1 MSDELES
8 GGEGLLSP
16 PHTHQRTIL
25 HLDADCFYAQ
35 VEMVRQPELRDKP
48 LGIKQKNLVVT
59 CNYVARSQGVK
70 KCMWLKEAMEVL
82 PELVLVDGSDLTHY
96 RHFSTQISGVAQS
109 LTHRVERLSLDEN
122 FIDVT
127 DLVDEYMN
135 ATGSSDIEGH
145 VFGDKEPVSMD
156 LVDPC
161 GCGCRERLVAGS
173 LVAKQLREQ
182 ILKETGIT
190 VCAGIAHNKLL
201 AKLVSGYHKPNQQ
214 TVVFPWQVHNVMNS
228 LPAARSIPGIG
239 STTFSILKDLGIS
252 TVQELQD
259 VPLKLL
265 RTKFDSETCS
275 RLKEVSNGIDETS
288 VKKSGKAQSVG
299 LEDAFTK
306 VNSVAEVKVK
316 YQILLERLL
325 KLLKEDGRV
334 PVSIRVS
341 VRKFDLAKRFGHRET
356 RQTSIPSSL
365 FPDGV
370 NNVGENTRSSLMKT
384 VMGLFQKM
392 VDTSKD
398 FHLTLV
404 GVAFNKLIERVRE
417 GKDISSFFGKRTREE
432 TTETLMSYYH
442 REGRF
447 MGERRGRGERGRG
460 ASNFYYDR
468 RVDNHGEDVFLV
480 GKPREYRQDPPIVQP
495 LGVIGCFSVD
505 EDRTFGHDRT
515 LLKFIEPQYLTRE
528 GKTKVNIDLN
538 RGWGKNSPYT
548 AMGENSSLNLYQWI
562 LNNSETLVDSD
573 DTPTRLDV
581 DFICMR
587 RCLIQIMKMPY
598 NVKER
603 WAMQAEYFRGT
614 IYLVCYA
621 SPEDLEQRKSEPPY
635 MKKIAMWGHKFEQIM
650 TGGDPDEGVCAN
662 EEFRCVLKVKVD
674 NFSCL
679 LAPEVDCADPELFEE
694 DFKDL
699 SSFITVKCNREVDTA
714 DAFKVECFRKFM
726 LNKWWAQNK
735 LSGIPRVVVGF
746 RTEEGQIYRL
756 ENYDTDELPTL
767 AKGLWEPRV
776 SLNILT
782 SFLAFV
788 KKMIMEAPEAVHRF
802 ERQSPIVIRHSIVPS
817 VRGAAEGPIKVLP
830 DWYREQLFSPLDQ
843 E

>member
-1 MSDELES
+1 MEFSDELEC
-8 GGEGLLSP
+8 GDEGLLSP

-96 RHFSTQISGVAQS
+96 RRFSTQISGVAQS
-109 LTHRVERLSLDEN
+109 LTHRVERLGLDEN

-190 VCAGIAHNKLL
+190 VCA
-201 AKLVSGYHKPNQQ
+201 
-214 TVVFPWQVHNVMNS
+214 
-228 LPAARSIPGIG
+228 ARSIPGIG
-239 STTFSILKDLGIS
+239 STTFSVLKDLGIS

-325 KLLKEDGRV
+325 KLLREDGRV

-356 RQTSIPSSL
+356 RQTSISSSL

-404 GVAFNKLIERVRE
+404 GVAFNKLIERVRK

-432 TTETLMSYYH
+432 TTETYKYTTDNECKRLCVPLSPEKSSDGH
-442 REGRF
+442 ESIREF
-447 MGERRGRGERGRG
+447 EQINMDKLNDKSLLTSEPLDPILELE
-460 ASNFYYDR
+460 STDCR
-468 RVDNHGEDVFLV
+468 RVDNNTEDSDLVLKGIDPEVFRSLPEEIKQEV
-480 GKPREYRQDPPIVQP
+480 LKTHACPDRKSLTQTPSTSPVKTSNQA
-495 LGVIGCFSVD
+495 GVIS
-505 EDRTFGHDRT
+505 
-515 LLKFIEPQYLTRE
+515 IE
-528 GKTKVNIDLN
+528 K
-538 RGWGKNSPYT
+538 S
-548 AMGENSSLNLYQWI
+548 
-562 LNNSETLVDSD
+562 
-573 DTPTRLDV
+573 
-581 DFICMR
+581 
-587 RCLIQIMKMPY
+587 
-598 NVKER
+598 
-603 WAMQAEYFRGT
+603 GT
-614 IYLVCYA
+614 IE
-621 SPEDLEQRKSEPPY
+621 SNGS
-635 MKKIAMWGHKFEQIM
+635 GHSGSKQ
-650 TGGDPDEGVCAN
+650 
-662 EEFRCVLKVKVD
+662 LW
-674 NFSCL
+674 
-679 LAPEVDCADPELFEE
+679 AP
-694 DFKDL
+694 
-699 SSFITVKCNREVDTA
+699 R
-714 DAFKVECFRKFM
+714 
-726 LNKWWAQNK
+726 
-735 LSGIPRVVVGF
+735 
-746 RTEEGQIYRL
+746 
-756 ENYDTDELPTL
+756 
-767 AKGLWEPRV
+767 
-776 SLNILT
+776 
-782 SFLAFV
+782 
-788 KKMIMEAPEAVHRF
+788 
-802 ERQSPIVIRHSIVPS
+802 
-817 VRGAAEGPIKVLP
+817 
-830 DWYREQLFSPLDQ
+830 
-843 E
+843 